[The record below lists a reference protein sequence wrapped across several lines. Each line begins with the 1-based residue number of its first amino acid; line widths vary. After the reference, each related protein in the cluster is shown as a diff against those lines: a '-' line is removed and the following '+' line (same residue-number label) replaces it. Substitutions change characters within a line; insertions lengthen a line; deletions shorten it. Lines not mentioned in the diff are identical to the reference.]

1 MARLIS
7 FVVLL
12 VVFIF
17 AVAFATL
24 NVDDIQLNYYFG
36 ALAMPLSLSLA
47 IATAFGVIIGVIAT
61 MGIVI
66 RMRRKLVKLR
76 KTIKLTEKELTNL
89 RKLPIRDDH

>member
-1 MARLIS
+1 VARLIS

-12 VVFIF
+12 VVFVF
-17 AVAFATL
+17 AVVFATL
-24 NVDDIQLNYYFG
+24 NVDDIQLNYQLG
-36 ALAMPLSLSLA
+36 TITMPLSLSLA
-47 IATAFGVIIGVIAT
+47 IATAVGVIIGVIAT

-76 KTIKLTEKELTNL
+76 KTIKLTEKELINL